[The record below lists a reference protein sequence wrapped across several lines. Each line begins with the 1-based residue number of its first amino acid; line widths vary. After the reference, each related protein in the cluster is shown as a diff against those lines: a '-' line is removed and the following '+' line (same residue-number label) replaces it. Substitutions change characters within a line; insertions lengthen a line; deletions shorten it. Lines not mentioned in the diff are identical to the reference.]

1 MEKLEPSCPAGR
13 KVKWC
18 SSFAKQCRLI
28 LKELNT
34 ESLYEPATPLVIIY
48 PGEMETSTHI
58 KPCTQMFTA
67 MLFTVAKKQKSL
79 NINQLT
85 YETQNGAY
93 PLMEYCLAIKRNEV
107 LIYTTI

>member
-48 PGEMETSTHI
+48 PGEMETYAHT
-58 KPCTQMFTA
+58 KTCTMC
-67 MLFTVAKKQKSL
+67 VHSSIIHNSQKSK
-79 NINQLT
+79 NNPSVPQMVK
-85 YETQNGAY
+85 G
-93 PLMEYCLAIKRNEV
+93 
-107 LIYTTI
+107 